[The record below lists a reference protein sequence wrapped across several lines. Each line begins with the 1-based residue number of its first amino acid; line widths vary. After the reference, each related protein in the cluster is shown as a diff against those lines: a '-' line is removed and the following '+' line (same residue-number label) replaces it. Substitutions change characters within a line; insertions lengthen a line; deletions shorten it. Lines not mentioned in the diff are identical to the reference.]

1 MTLLEND
8 RIFICECCEDIIR
21 EFALY
26 RWDDKKSHEKDTV
39 IKENDHAMDDMR
51 YFVNTAMGRVLKDV
65 YRKGGAE

>member
-26 RWDDKKSHEKDTV
+26 RWDEKSGKDSV

-51 YFVNTAMGRVLKDV
+51 YFVNTAMGRVLKKF
-65 YRKGGAE
+65 YRKGGKE